1 MEVRLRALVTGAVEG
16 LGRALV
22 ETLLNRGA
30 EVRGLDINA
39 PGLVAMEEHS
49 GAGFSAMPV
58 DLSDRTALDETL
70 ATMQA
75 EEKFDLAIL
84 NAGIGATG
92 KFEEIPASAY
102 QLLLRINLEAPML
115 LASQLMAAGRIA
127 KGGTIVFVSSL
138 CHATGYPGASVYC
151 ASKDA
156 IAVYAKSIR
165 PACANNNVNVL
176 TIFPGPVK
184 TAHAERHAPEGADA
198 EKRMAPE
205 EMAKRILRAVNRRS
219 GVLYPGAAA
228 KLTRIAGWLMPAA
241 MSKLMRRI
249 IFEKLYQNQ
258 Y

>member
-1 MEVRLRALVTGAVEG
+1 MAARLRALVTGVVEG

-22 ETLLNRGA
+22 ENLLKRGV

-39 PGLVAMEEHS
+39 SGLVMMEEQS

-70 ATMQA
+70 ATLQN
-75 EEKFDLAIL
+75 EEKFDLVVL
-84 NAGIGATG
+84 NAGISATG

-102 QLLLRINLEAPML
+102 QRLLRINLEAPML
-115 LASQLMAAGRIA
+115 MASQLMAAGRIA

-165 PACANNNVNVL
+165 PTCAGHNVNVL
-176 TIFPGPVK
+176 TIFPGPIK

-198 EKRMAPE
+198 ENRMAPE
-205 EMAKRILRAVNRRS
+205 ELAKRILKAVDRRS
-219 GVLYPGAAA
+219 GVFYPGAVA
-228 KLTRIAGWLMPAA
+228 KLTRMAGRLMPATL
-241 MSKLMRRI
+241 SRLMRRI
-249 IFEKLYQNQ
+249 IFEKLDQNQ